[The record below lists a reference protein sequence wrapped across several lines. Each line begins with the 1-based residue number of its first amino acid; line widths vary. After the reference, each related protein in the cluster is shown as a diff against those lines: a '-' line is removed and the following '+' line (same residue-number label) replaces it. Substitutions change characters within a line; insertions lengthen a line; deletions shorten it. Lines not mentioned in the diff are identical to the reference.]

1 MRDQF
6 LENWESEHTCIRQR
20 LERLE
25 LAVTKK
31 EEEVV
36 DQLVRIERM
45 EARQKMLKQDI
56 WRIRNDQN
64 WKRTEKTQTWPL

>member
-1 MRDQF
+1 M
-6 LENWESEHTCIRQR
+6 CIRQR

-25 LAVTKK
+25 LEMTKK

-45 EARQKMLKQDI
+45 EARQKMLKQEI
-56 WRIRNDQN
+56 WRIRNDQHR
-64 WKRTEKTQTWPL
+64 KRTEKTQTWPL

>member
-1 MRDQF
+1 M
-6 LENWESEHTCIRQR
+6 CIRHR

-25 LAVTKK
+25 LEMTKK

-45 EARQKMLKQDI
+45 EARQKMLKHDI
-56 WRIRNDQN
+56 WRMRNDQN
-64 WKRTEKTQTWPL
+64 RKGTIKTQTWPL